1 MADTQKVVKAEVVY
15 TPTPAPKNS
24 NRTWWI
30 IGGTLAGLAVI
41 AMICGMVWGMTHR
54 TAFVDGRFDGPMMQS
69 NFEDS
74 RSGRGGMR
82 GGGGMMGDRD
92 TISSDSTR
100 VSGVVTAINGST
112 LTVAGNGT
120 TKQVTTNDSTTYYG
134 AAQPVKVNDSIMIT
148 GTTSGDTFT
157 AGRIVIQRQ

>member
-1 MADTQKVVKAEVVY
+1 MADTQKVVKAEVVN
-15 TPTPAPKNS
+15 TPTPAPAPQNN

-30 IGGTLAGLAVI
+30 IGGALAVV
-41 AMICGMVWGMTHR
+41 AMICGMAWGMAHR

-69 NFEDS
+69 NFSDS
-74 RSGRGGMR
+74 RFDRDGMR

-92 TISSDSTR
+92 AISSDSTR